1 MKKTLETHPIWDE
14 LEAALEQIDM
24 ENLAMQHLKS
34 CHYKL
39 SGYWTED
46 EFYEEIALI
55 GPIRAGLISMSIG
68 KTNMKHPSYSNYWIR
83 LQFALKH
90 YIPVSESQ
98 QWFTSKPLSE
108 ANSDD
113 NCDIGELVLVLAPN
127 LEIIDENWFIDVES
141 PFVVAKFGN

>member
-1 MKKTLETHPIWDE
+1 MKRPLENHPIWDE
-14 LEAALEQIDM
+14 LDDALEQIDM
-24 ENLAMQHLKS
+24 ENLAMQHLES

-39 SGYWTED
+39 SGYWTEY

-55 GPIRAGLISMSIG
+55 VPIRVELVSMSIG
-68 KTNMKHPSYSNYWIR
+68 ETKIKHSSHRNYWIR

-90 YIPVSESQ
+90 DISVSE
-98 QWFTSKPLSE
+98 FHDI
-108 ANSDD
+108 DD

-141 PFVVAKFGN
+141 PFVVTKLGD